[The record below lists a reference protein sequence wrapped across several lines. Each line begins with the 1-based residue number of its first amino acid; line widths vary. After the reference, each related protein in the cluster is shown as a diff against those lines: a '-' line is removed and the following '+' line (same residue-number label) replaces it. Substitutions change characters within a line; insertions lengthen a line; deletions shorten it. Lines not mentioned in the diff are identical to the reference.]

1 MIVAVYNKVHYAEVS
16 TQNEILK
23 LLHNFIIL
31 AVFDHWNK

>member
-1 MIVAVYNKVHYAEVS
+1 MIAALYNKVHYAEAS

-31 AVFDHWNK
+31 TAFEH